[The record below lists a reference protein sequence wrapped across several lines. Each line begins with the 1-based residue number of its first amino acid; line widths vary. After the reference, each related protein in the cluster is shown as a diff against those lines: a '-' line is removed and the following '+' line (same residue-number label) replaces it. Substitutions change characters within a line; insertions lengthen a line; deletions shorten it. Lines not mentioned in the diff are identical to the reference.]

1 VIEERDG
8 SDNVL
13 KQYIYGNGIDEILRM
28 DKNENGVMVH
38 YYFHTNA
45 INSTTAVTDQNGN
58 IIERYSYDI
67 YGMPIIKNA
76 NGDVIS
82 QSAIGNEY
90 MFHGRRYD
98 KETNLYYFR
107 ARYYDPIMGRFLS
120 VDPMGYKDSMNLYQA
135 FNMNPINF
143 IDPWGLAIINLFI
156 GFEMNKANAYKV
168 GTSHGPIP
176 MPYPNLENLKVLA
189 SQHGHTLNIFTKN
202 QFNFLKVKRSIN
214 DGMGRKIDIDVSMP
228 FNFSKKGFEESV
240 KDEETWTFYVGH
252 TFFNPQ
258 GNYIG
263 LDFGNKNYIS
273 KPRLSKNR
281 YIGIFGCSS
290 SDFSSKIFPF
300 AKYLFSIKDKSG
312 EGWIGMQKALY
323 AAYFLIKYLIITDN
337 FNPKEALEAANTGL
351 LKIEKSEKDRV
362 ILQP

>member
-1 VIEERDG
+1 
-8 SDNVL
+8 
-13 KQYIYGNGIDEILRM
+13 
-28 DKNENGVMVH
+28 
-38 YYFHTNA
+38 
-45 INSTTAVTDQNGN
+45 
-58 IIERYSYDI
+58 
-67 YGMPIIKNA
+67 
-76 NGDVIS
+76 
-82 QSAIGNEY
+82 
-90 MFHGRRYD
+90 
-98 KETNLYYFR
+98 
-107 ARYYDPIMGRFLS
+107 
-120 VDPMGYKDSMNLYQA
+120 MNLYQA
-135 FNMNPINF
+135 FGMNPVNF
-143 IDPWGLAIINLFI
+143 MDPWGLAIINLFI

-189 SQHGHTLNIFTKN
+189 AQHGHTLNIFTKN
-202 QFNFLKVKRSIN
+202 QFNFIKVKRSIN

-228 FNFSKKGFEESV
+228 FNFSKKGFEESI

-252 TFFNPQ
+252 TFHNPK

-300 AKYLFSIKDKSG
+300 AKYLFSIKEKSG
-312 EGWIGMQKALY
+312 EGTIGIHRALY
-323 AAYFLIKYLIITDN
+323 AAYFLIEYLIKTDN
-337 FNPKEALEAANTGL
+337 FNPKEALDAANKGL
-351 LKIEKSEKDRV
+351 LKIEEREKDRV